1 MYKSQFF
8 FHNNIGDIMDENVE
22 LLTYLY
28 QDADMALS
36 SLTLLINKINKKD
49 NKIKKIIEGI
59 IKGYENYL
67 KDIKKYIKDNNYD
80 IKQKSLI
87 SKVGA
92 YFGINMEVMKDNS
105 DSRIADMLI
114 QGLTMGVLNVTK
126 KIDTH
131 KGDAN
136 KDILKLAN
144 RFKDFQQEAINML
157 KKYL

>member
-1 MYKSQFF
+1 
-8 FHNNIGDIMDENVE
+8 MDETQE

-28 QDADMALS
+28 QDADMALN

-49 NKIKKIIEGI
+49 NKIKKVIEGL

-67 KDIKKYIKDNNYD
+67 TKVKDYMKQNNYD
-80 IKQKSLI
+80 IQSKPLI

-105 DSRIADMLI
+105 DSRLADMLI

-126 KIDTH
+126 KIDTY
-131 KGDAN
+131 KGDA
-136 KDILKLAN
+136 KKEVIGLAKE
-144 RFKDFQQEAINML
+144 FKGFQQEGIEFL

>member
-1 MYKSQFF
+1 
-8 FHNNIGDIMDENVE
+8 MDENVE

-49 NKIKKIIEGI
+49 NKIKKIVEGI

-67 KDIKKYIKDNNYD
+67 KEVKKYMKDNNYEL
-80 IKQKSLI
+80 KKKPLI
-87 SKVGA
+87 SKMGA
-92 YFGINMEVMKDNS
+92 YFGVNMEVMKDNS

-126 KIDTH
+126 KINNY

-136 KDILKLAN
+136 KDILKLAHE
-144 RFKDFQQEAINML
+144 FKDFQQEAINML

>member
-1 MYKSQFF
+1 MDK
-8 FHNNIGDIMDENVE
+8 NIE

-49 NKIKKIIEGI
+49 NKIKKIVEGI

-67 KDIKKYIKDNNYD
+67 KEVKEYAKDNNYN
-80 IKQKSLI
+80 IKSKPAI

-92 YFGINMEVMKDNS
+92 YFGINMEIMKDNS
-105 DSRIADMLI
+105 DSRVADMLI

-126 KIDTH
+126 KLDNY
-131 KGDAN
+131 KSDAD
-136 KDILKLAN
+136 KDILKLAEN
-144 RFKDFQQEAINML
+144 FKVFQQKAIDML

>member
-1 MYKSQFF
+1 
-8 FHNNIGDIMDENVE
+8 MDETQE

-28 QDADMALS
+28 QDADMALN

-49 NKIKKIIEGI
+49 NKIKKVIEGL

-67 KDIKKYIKDNNYD
+67 TKVKDYMKQNNYD
-80 IKQKSLI
+80 IQSKPLI
-87 SKVGA
+87 SKMGA

-105 DSRIADMLI
+105 DSRLADMLI

-126 KIDTH
+126 KIDTY
-131 KGDAN
+131 KGDAE
-136 KDILKLAN
+136 KEVIGLAKE
-144 RFKDFQQEAINML
+144 FKKFQQEGIEFL

>member
-1 MYKSQFF
+1 
-8 FHNNIGDIMDENVE
+8 MDETQE

-28 QDADMALS
+28 QDADMALN

-49 NKIKKIIEGI
+49 NKIKKVIEGL

-67 KDIKKYIKDNNYD
+67 VKVKDYMKQNNYD
-80 IKQKSLI
+80 IQSKPLI
-87 SKVGA
+87 SKMGA

-105 DSRIADMLI
+105 DSRLADMLI

-126 KIDTH
+126 KIDTY
-131 KGDAN
+131 KGDAE
-136 KDILKLAN
+136 KEVIGLAKE
-144 RFKDFQQEAINML
+144 FKKFQQEGIEFL